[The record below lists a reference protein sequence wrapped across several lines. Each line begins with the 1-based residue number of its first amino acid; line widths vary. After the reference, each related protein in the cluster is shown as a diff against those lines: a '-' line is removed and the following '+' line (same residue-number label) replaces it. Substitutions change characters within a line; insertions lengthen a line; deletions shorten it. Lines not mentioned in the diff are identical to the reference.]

1 MYLRQHTTAQRGE
14 QNTGFSLF
22 RLMSHLLK
30 KVQFE
35 TKEVTREIKLNKKL
49 TEMNWTE
56 INSQEVNHIN
66 CNSSNSH
73 RYTNCNGY
81 QQYSYKRKDL
91 LRPH

>member
-1 MYLRQHTTAQRGE
+1 
-14 QNTGFSLF
+14 
-22 RLMSHLLK
+22 
-30 KVQFE
+30 
-35 TKEVTREIKLNKKL
+35 
-49 TEMNWTE
+49 MNWTE